1 VVIAGLRTSTSSQS
15 RSKVPY
21 LGDIPGLGKLFRNE
35 EHKKDINY
43 LTIFI
48 TATVLDDNN
57 NPRIP
62 EGKLKIE
69 DSQPDN
75 ESTLSAEANSSFL
88 LRKGEWT
95 DKALIHAK
103 KEALELRT
111 EQANQIIAHRL
122 QAENQCQG
130 LAQEAAAKAAE
141 VQQLEQQQKRRT
153 ALEREG
159 AIDRIAESEMET
171 RLSKAKAEQGQLLR
185 QLQETRDSLEKL
197 KLDEE
202 AAKTAVERAEEDF
215 TGSLKEGL
223 AAEPGNPQTPAPAPT
238 GPGPATKT
246 ELDKNAGADALKQN
260 ANLLNQLK

>member
-1 VVIAGLRTSTSSQS
+1 
-15 RSKVPY
+15 VPY

-35 EHKKDINY
+35 EDTKNINY

-69 DSQPDN
+69 DSQPDD

-103 KEALELRT
+103 EEALELRT

-122 QAENQCQG
+122 QAENRCQG
-130 LAQEAAAKAAE
+130 LAQEAASKAAE
-141 VQQLEQQQKRRT
+141 VQQLEEQQKRRT

-159 AIDRIAESEMET
+159 AIDRIAESELET
-171 RLSKAKAEQGQLLR
+171 KLSKAKAEQGQLLK

-197 KLDEE
+197 KVDEE
-202 AAKTAVERAEEDF
+202 AAKTAVDRAEEDF
-215 TGSLKEGL
+215 AGSLKEGL

-238 GPGPATKT
+238 GPGPAAKT

-260 ANLLNQLK
+260 ANLLNQLE